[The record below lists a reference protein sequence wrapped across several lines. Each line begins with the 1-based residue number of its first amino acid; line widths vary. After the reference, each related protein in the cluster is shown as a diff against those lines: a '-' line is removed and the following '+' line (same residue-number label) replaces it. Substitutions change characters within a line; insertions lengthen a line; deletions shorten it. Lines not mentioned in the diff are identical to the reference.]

1 MARGEQRR
9 RPPPPGCNVNPRS
22 WWSRPAARA
31 PIAARQLQVAPD
43 AVLGP
48 QARLTSA
55 LGVPVERVTELMI
68 DPSYTT
74 GARCLD
80 TLIQDRRAAVGISRA
95 LSNRAY

>member
-1 MARGEQRR
+1 MAAGRDDKRALA
-9 RPPPPGCNVNPRS
+9 S
-22 WWSRPAARA
+22 LALAR
-31 PIAARQLQVAPD
+31 
-43 AVLGP
+43 LGP

-80 TLIQDRRAAVGISRA
+80 TLIQDRRAAVAVARS
-95 LSNRAY
+95 LSNKDY